1 MELNILLK
9 IAIIFLFFTVVDIC
23 GHFIFKTKR
32 NVPEWLLTIGVVLAF
47 AGTTF
52 LGVRAYFTDADTNDQ
67 NIYMAYCYMKEGNI
81 DQAAILLDD
90 IAGSFEEKE
99 LLSVACDV
107 IRTKRAQ

>member
-9 IAIIFLFFTVVDIC
+9 IAIIFLFFTAVDIC

-52 LGVRAYFTDADTNDQ
+52 LAYAVISMIQ
-67 NIYMAYCYMKEGNI
+67 IQMSRVSI
-81 DQAAILLDD
+81 WHIAI
-90 IAGSFEEKE
+90 
-99 LLSVACDV
+99 
-107 IRTKRAQ
+107 

>member
-1 MELNILLK
+1 LELNILLK

-52 LGVRAYFTDADTNDQ
+52 LGVRVYFTDAEYLYGVLLYERGQ
-67 NIYMAYCYMKEGNI
+67 YRSGGNP
-81 DQAAILLDD
+81 
-90 IAGSFEEKE
+90 S
-99 LLSVACDV
+99 
-107 IRTKRAQ
+107 